1 VPILIAFLLGI
12 SNFALHRAVLESGHP
27 LLDRSTWA
35 IGKPGGRFSLTLE
48 FAALLAA
55 MLAIANGSTGWAW
68 AYAAYS
74 LTNAISAWLI
84 LTRRI

>member
-1 VPILIAFLLGI
+1 MAILLAFLLGI
-12 SNFALHRAVLESGHP
+12 ANFALHRAVLESGHP
-27 LLDRSTWA
+27 LLDRATWA
-35 IGKPGGRFSLTLE
+35 IGRPGGRFSLALE

-55 MLAIANGSTGWAW
+55 MLAIANGATGWAW

-84 LTRRI
+84 LTGRI